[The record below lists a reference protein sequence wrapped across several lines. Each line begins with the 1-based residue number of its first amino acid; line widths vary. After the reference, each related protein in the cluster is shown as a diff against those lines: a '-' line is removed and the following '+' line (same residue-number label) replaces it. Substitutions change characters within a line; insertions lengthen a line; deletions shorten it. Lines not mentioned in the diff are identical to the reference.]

1 MSSEFLAANSQHS
14 VRLKSLRNDE
24 IALKT
29 SIIKF
34 KKIEQAEISELACVW
49 IHYSLPMQGWIWS
62 LKTTY
67 GFNFQMKD
75 LPVESFAV
83 RLIWLDCN
91 TCHKVDERTGCIYQS
106 ESLGNP
112 VVYGSSTLPTLTS
125 LGCALAFVYFLFSH
139 SHPSLLRSI
148 YPRGVNIH
156 TNAQG
161 SLCEQA
167 SSFAF
172 TLSFL
177 CNDKIE

>member
-14 VRLKSLRNDE
+14 VRLKSFRNDE

-34 KKIEQAEISELACVW
+34 KKIEQAEILELACVW

-67 GFNFQMKD
+67 RFNFQMKD
-75 LPVESFAV
+75 SRVESFAV

-91 TCHKVDERTGCIYQS
+91 TCHKVYERTGRIYQS
-106 ESLGNP
+106 ESLGKAGKP

-125 LGCALAFVYFLFSH
+125 LGCALAFVYFPFSPLPPPRSCGQFIPAVLIFIRTLKDLSVNRPLH
-139 SHPSLLRSI
+139 LRLL
-148 YPRGVNIH
+148 
-156 TNAQG
+156 
-161 SLCEQA
+161 
-167 SSFAF
+167 
-172 TLSFL
+172 
-177 CNDKIE
+177 

>member
-1 MSSEFLAANSQHS
+1 MKEESVSRSRNGFQIQICISACVMSSEFLAANSQHS
-14 VRLKSLRNDE
+14 VRLKSVRNDE

-67 GFNFQMKD
+67 RFNFQMKD
-75 LPVESFAV
+75 SRVESFAV

-91 TCHKVDERTGCIYQS
+91 TCHKVYERTGRIYQS

-112 VVYGSSTLPTLTS
+112 VVYGSSTLPTPTS
-125 LGCALAFVYFLFSH
+125 LGCALAFVTFPFPH
-139 SHPSLLRSI
+139 SHPLALAVNLS
-148 YPRGVNIH
+148 PR
-156 TNAQG
+156 
-161 SLCEQA
+161 C
-167 SSFAF
+167 
-172 TLSFL
+172 
-177 CNDKIE
+177 

>member
-1 MSSEFLAANSQHS
+1 MKEESVSRSRNGFQIQICISACVMSSEFLAANSQHS

-34 KKIEQAEISELACVW
+34 KKIEQAEIPELACLW

-67 GFNFQMKD
+67 RFSFQMKD
-75 LPVESFAV
+75 SRVESFAV

-91 TCHKVDERTGCIYQS
+91 TCHKVYERTGRIYQS

-112 VVYGSSTLPTLTS
+112 VVYGSSTLPTPTS
-125 LGCALAFVYFLFSH
+125 LGCALAFVYFPFSH
-139 SHPSLLRSI
+139 SHPLALAVNLS
-148 YPRGVNIH
+148 PR
-156 TNAQG
+156 
-161 SLCEQA
+161 C
-167 SSFAF
+167 
-172 TLSFL
+172 
-177 CNDKIE
+177 